1 MFNFKKKMVTLFY
14 LTLIALIILIIKKRN
29 FIFSLLSDF
38 MRPPLS
44 NSTPNKLA
52 EKYQSLKQF
61 RTFLSILAIIYLLGF
76 IISLFYFLQFDISY
90 MILIMLPLV
99 LTSVWFILKIR
110 NIIDFLFDLSN
121 KGAKNRI
128 NYL

>member
-38 MRPPLS
+38 MQPPLS

-76 IISLFYFLQFDISY
+76 IISIFYFLKFDISY

-121 KGAKNRI
+121 KGAEEQN
-128 NYL
+128 

>member
-1 MFNFKKKMVTLFY
+1 LFNFKKKMVTLFY

-38 MRPPLS
+38 MQPPLS

-76 IISLFYFLQFDISY
+76 IISIFCFLKFDISY

-121 KGAKNRI
+121 KGAEEQN
-128 NYL
+128 

>member
-44 NSTPNKLA
+44 NSTLNKLA